1 MVVIEVFGCFWWEE
15 FEDFIWEIVL
25 IFFVLEKEILVK
37 GGLGKGI
44 DLGILGDNVKV
55 VLEIE
60 VFWGDKV
67 IDEVIG

>member
-1 MVVIEVFGCFWWEE
+1 M
-15 FEDFIWEIVL
+15 
-25 IFFVLEKEILVK
+25 EKEILVK